1 MKKSDLPFCVHFD
14 ETSTTQVKKQMD
26 LTLRYW
32 SPTHNEVW
40 VNFYTSLF
48 FGHAEGEKVADRIF
62 QTMVKDDLPT
72 TKLCT
77 LVRDGPNVNK
87 AIFRKLEGA
96 IKEDNPN
103 FKGFIDLGSCV
114 LHNFHNAFGKALEEY
129 GKDIEQLC
137 VDIHSLFK
145 YSAARREDYHTL
157 QAAMGVEMHNFQKHT
172 EVRWLSL
179 GPCVVRILEQWDC
192 ICSFVKDLG
201 KDPKTAPKS
210 ASYKRVAAM
219 LTDDEGKKTKAQLEF
234 ISNVS
239 PIFEDFLTIF
249 QKSCPQVHIF
259 YDKMSEVLHKVMGRF
274 LKKEAYEKK
283 FGSDLVSI
291 DCSANNQL
299 PDSDISIGDA
309 TKKALAQLKPER
321 RKSVLLGIRAFYS
334 TSVTYLQ
341 SHLPLQNTLLKAL
354 GCLNPLKREKAS
366 SVKAIATLAKKLQPQ
381 LDVSNVQDEWRVYSV
396 DQEVEQLEKGQ
407 RVDHFWRAVF
417 SLKSLDGT
425 GPRFSAI
432 PKVVKSGLILAQSN
446 AESERCLSVNA
457 RIVTQERTLLGE
469 RTIVGLRTVKDAVKF
484 HDPEN
489 CRPE

>member
-1 MKKSDLPFCVHFD
+1 
-14 ETSTTQVKKQMD
+14 
-26 LTLRYW
+26 
-32 SPTHNEVW
+32 
-40 VNFYTSLF
+40 
-48 FGHAEGEKVADRIF
+48 
-62 QTMVKDDLPT
+62 MV
-72 TKLCT
+72 
-77 LVRDGPNVNK
+77 
-87 AIFRKLEGA
+87 RKLEGA

-103 FKGFIDLGSCV
+103 FNGFIDLGSCV

-145 YSAARREDYHTL
+145 YRAAHFTSCNGCGDAQLPKAY
-157 QAAMGVEMHNFQKHT
+157 
-172 EVRWLSL
+172 RWLSL
-179 GPCVVRILEQWDC
+179 GPCVIRILEQWDC
-192 ICSFVKDLG
+192 ICNFVKDLG
-201 KDPKTAPKS
+201 KDPKTAPKT

-219 LTDDEGKKTKAQLEF
+219 LTDEEGKKTKAQLEF
-234 ISNVS
+234 ICNVS

-249 QKSCPQVHIF
+249 QKNCPQVHIF
-259 YDKMSEVLHKVMGRF
+259 YDKMSEVLRKLMGRF
-274 LKKEAYEKK
+274 LKKEAYDKK
-283 FGSDLVSI
+283 FGSDLVRI

-354 GCLNPLKREKAS
+354 GCLNPLKREKGS
-366 SVKAIATLAKKLQPQ
+366 SVKAIATLAKQLQPQ
-381 LDVSNVQDEWRVYSV
+381 LDVSNVQDEWHVYSV

-425 GPRFSAI
+425 GPRFSAL
-432 PKVVKSGLILAQSN
+432 PKSCQIRAYS
-446 AESERCLSVNA
+446 C
-457 RIVTQERTLLGE
+457 
-469 RTIVGLRTVKDAVKF
+469 TI
-484 HDPEN
+484 E
-489 CRPE
+489 C